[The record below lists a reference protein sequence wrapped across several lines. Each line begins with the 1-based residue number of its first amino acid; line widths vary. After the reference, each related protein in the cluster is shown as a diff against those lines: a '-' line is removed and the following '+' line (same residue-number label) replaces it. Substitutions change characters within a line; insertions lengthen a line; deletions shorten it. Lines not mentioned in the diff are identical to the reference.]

1 MIWMSWRQFRGQAI
15 TAGAILVVLAIA
27 LGITGTGLASDY
39 HGAGLNSCHLSC
51 ATDATNFLN
60 SIRGSGYQ
68 TLFDGGIVVMYLVP
82 ALIGLF
88 WGAPL
93 IARELE
99 TGTYRLAW
107 NQSVTRSRWTAAKLG
122 FGGLTSV
129 AVAGLLSLMITWWA
143 SPIDSASA
151 YGGGSGPVANR
162 MEPLMFAVRG
172 IAPLGYAAFAF
183 TLGVTLGVLLRRT
196 LPAMALTLLIFAAV
210 QFLVPTLVRPHLISP
225 DQVTRPLNANDT
237 AELVIQNGTQMI
249 VKGNVSIP
257 GAWLLSNNT
266 VTPAG
271 HVFTGPAPAVCT
283 SATAPASACTNWL
296 ATQHLRQVVTYQP
309 ASRFWPLQ
317 WAELGIYLI
326 ASAGLGAACV
336 WQIRRKRA

>member
-1 MIWMSWRQFRGQAI
+1 MIWFTWRQFRAQAVV
-15 TAGAILVVLAIA
+15 AAAVLAVLAVVL
-27 LGITGTGLASDY
+27 LVSGLNLAAAYNS
-39 HGAGLNSCHLSC
+39 AGLGSCHLNCGPAASQWLS
-51 ATDATNFLN
+51 TL
-60 SIRGSGYQ
+60 RGGSYDK
-68 TLFDGGIVVMYLVP
+68 LFDAGIAVMYLAP

-107 NQSVTRSRWTAAKLG
+107 NQSVTRGRWTLVKVG
-122 FGGLTSV
+122 VGGLASV

-143 SPIDSASA
+143 SPIDSAGS
-151 YGGGSGPVANR
+151 YSGSGLVGNR
-162 MEPLMFAVRG
+162 MEPLVFAVRG
-172 IAPLGYAAFAF
+172 VAPLGYAAFAF

-196 LPAMALTLLIFAAV
+196 IPAMALTLLLFAAV
-210 QFLVPTLVRPHLISP
+210 QFLMPAFIRPHLLPP
-225 DQVTRPLNANDT
+225 DQASAPLNPNNT
-237 AELVIQNGTQMI
+237 AELMINQNNQMT
-249 VKGNVSIP
+249 VLGNATIP

-271 HVFTGPAPAVCT
+271 RGFTGPAPAAC
-283 SATAPASACTNWL
+283 SSPTAPVSACTKWL

-317 WAELGIYLI
+317 WTETAIYLA
-326 ASAGLGAACV
+326 ASAGLGGICV
-336 WQIRRKRA
+336 WRIRRKRG